1 MRYDPVLSPPEP
13 DVWPQ
18 LIQDAKSDN
27 TLQTLREGA
36 LSAYKHF
43 KLTDEAKDA
52 DHPLHALWNNYL
64 NAIDAAST
72 NNRGN

>member
-1 MRYDPVLSPPEP
+1 MIYDPVLSPPEP
-13 DVWPQ
+13 DGWPQ

-52 DHPLHALWNNYL
+52 DHPL
-64 NAIDAAST
+64 T
-72 NNRGN
+72 

>member
-27 TLQTLREGA
+27 TLQTLREDA
-36 LSAYKHF
+36 ISAYKHF
-43 KLTDEAKDA
+43 QLTNEAEDA